1 MVTLVLLFRP
11 STTPLEMVFLCS
23 EVVEMSKIESGN
35 IALHWSEGS
44 PAQIVSEAV
53 KTIEVLAIRNGN
65 RLIVRRESALPRI
78 RMDVEKFRRVV
89 YNLLSNACKFTEKG
103 TVTAE

>member
-1 MVTLVLLFRP
+1 
-11 STTPLEMVFLCS
+11 
-23 EVVEMSKIESGN
+23 
-35 IALHWSEGS
+35 
-44 PAQIVSEAV
+44 VSEAV

-103 TVTAE
+103 TVTVELASVMTSGRRFIEYRVSDTGIGISPDRIPQPHS